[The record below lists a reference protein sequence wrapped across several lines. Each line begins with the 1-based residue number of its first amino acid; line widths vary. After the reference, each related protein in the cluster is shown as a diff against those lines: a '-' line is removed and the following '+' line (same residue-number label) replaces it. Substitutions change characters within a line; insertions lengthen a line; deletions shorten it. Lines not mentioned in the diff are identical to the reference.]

1 MKYTRIAAALVLL
14 PVCTNL
20 WAANTD
26 LSGAFKTIK
35 NVTIVEV
42 TPMVING
49 LYLTSGS
56 SCVMTTPTL
65 TANFPG
71 ETVMKLSA
79 VGSVP
84 AQSAD
89 YGETTGATCAGDDG
103 IPGVYEIE
111 GSAGAD
117 VTVALTDGAGNGL
130 TFAPVGCA
138 GSYNDGP
145 DGDLCVNIPNGG
157 SDTITLATV
166 NDQTVSAGNGVPVA
180 GFSYL
185 ALGGT
190 VSSTIG
196 LAAESAVTV
205 DFDISVTY

>member
-1 MKYTRIAAALVLL
+1 MKITRIAAGLVLL
-14 PVCTNL
+14 PLCTSV
-20 WAANTD
+20 WAANQD
-26 LSGAFKTIK
+26 LSGSFKTIK
-35 NVTIVEV
+35 NVTIVES

-49 LYLTSGS
+49 LYLASGS

-65 TANFPG
+65 TDNFPG

-79 VGSVP
+79 ATSSP
-84 AQSAD
+84 AASAD
-89 YGETTGATCAGDDG
+89 YGETTGATCSGDDG
-103 IPGVYEIE
+103 VPGVYEIE

-117 VTVALTDGAGNGL
+117 VTISLTNGSGSGL

-138 GSYNDGP
+138 GDYDGNP
-145 DGDLCVNIPNGG
+145 DGDVCLNVPNSG
-157 SDTITLATV
+157 SATITLAASG
-166 NDQTVSAGNGVPVA
+166 DETVSAGNGVPAA

-190 VSSTIG
+190 VTSSVG
-196 LAAESAVTV
+196 LAAATAYSV